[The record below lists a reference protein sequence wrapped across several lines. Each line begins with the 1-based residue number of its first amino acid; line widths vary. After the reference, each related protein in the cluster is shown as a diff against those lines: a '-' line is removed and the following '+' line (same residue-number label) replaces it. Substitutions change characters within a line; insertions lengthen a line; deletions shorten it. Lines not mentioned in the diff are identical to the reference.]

1 MKSKTKIHE
10 QTYALHFYRTKT
22 IRYHLSYIRETELVS
37 QLHTKEL
44 KLKKLYAFI
53 IFFHVLM
60 MLECI
65 LLLKKKIVCQQ
76 RNLQFAPCPLY
87 QTLEK
92 NRTKRILIKQLNN
105 NNRFLRLNMELN
117 TKN

>member
-1 MKSKTKIHE
+1 MKSKTKIHK

-44 KLKKLYAFI
+44 KQKKLYAFI
-53 IFFHVLM
+53 IFFHVFM

-65 LLLKKKIVCQQ
+65 LLLKKNSFASKEIF
-76 RNLQFAPCPLY
+76 NLHLALCVPN
-87 QTLEK
+87 TREK
-92 NRTKRILIKQLNN
+92 QNQ
-105 NNRFLRLNMELN
+105 
-117 TKN
+117 KNSDKTTQ